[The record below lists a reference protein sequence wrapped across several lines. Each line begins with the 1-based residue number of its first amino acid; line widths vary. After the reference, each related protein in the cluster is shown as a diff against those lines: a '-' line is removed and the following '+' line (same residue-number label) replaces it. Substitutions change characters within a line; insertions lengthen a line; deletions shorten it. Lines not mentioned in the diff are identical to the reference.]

1 MKDQKR
7 FYDIVKPKFTGKS
20 KLKENIT
27 LIENDELISDKT
39 EVAEILNN
47 NFVDAVPN
55 LGIKKSVYV
64 DKVAS
69 TGSES
74 MEQKIDKILESY
86 KSHPS
91 IVMIKNKVTV
101 TTKFKFKDT
110 TADEM
115 YKKIIMLD
123 SKKATPENDITVDLL
138 KCTADIIA
146 GTVADIFNES
156 KNSNTYPHSLKKQN
170 VTPLHKGEER
180 TAKKNYRGV
189 SILPVLSKVFG
200 REMNEQIYEFIDQFL
215 SPYLFG
221 YRPGYGTQY
230 CLLVLIEM
238 WKKALDEGKVAGAI
252 LTDLSKAFDCIS
264 HELLIAKLEAYGFD
278 KPALIFIYDYLKD
291 RMQRT
296 RVNGAYSSWRE
307 ILSGVPQGSI
317 LGPLLF
323 NIFIND
329 IFFFLE
335 KTEIANF
342 ADDNTP
348 YCVED
353 DIMTLLKSLE
363 SDTYTVLNWFRF
375 NEMKPNQGKCHLLVA
390 EIDHKLYDGSS
401 FILLEDAFLENE
413 ESARLLGVHVDKK
426 LNFEEHIKNVLKEV
440 NRKLCALMRISGFLF
455 QDKLKNLLRT
465 FIESQFNHCPLVWM
479 FHSRTA
485 HNKINKL
492 HERALRVVYRDRSS
506 TFEELLEK
514 DGSFSI
520 HERNLQKLA
529 IEMYKV
535 KNNLC
540 PKPFQNLFA
549 TRERGNG
556 DFVIPRVRTVNRGE
570 ETVRYRGPVTWEM
583 VPEDIKA
590 SKSLA
595 IFKNKIK
602 KWRPSDCTCRLCKKY
617 VEGLGFGFYRGDI
630 FVPK

>member
-1 MKDQKR
+1 
-7 FYDIVKPKFTGKS
+7 
-20 KLKENIT
+20 
-27 LIENDELISDKT
+27 
-39 EVAEILNN
+39 
-47 NFVDAVPN
+47 
-55 LGIKKSVYV
+55 
-64 DKVAS
+64 
-69 TGSES
+69 
-74 MEQKIDKILESY
+74 
-86 KSHPS
+86 
-91 IVMIKNKVTV
+91 
-101 TTKFKFKDT
+101 
-110 TADEM
+110 
-115 YKKIIMLD
+115 
-123 SKKATPENDITVDLL
+123 
-138 KCTADIIA
+138 
-146 GTVADIFNES
+146 
-156 KNSNTYPHSLKKQN
+156 
-170 VTPLHKGEER
+170 
-180 TAKKNYRGV
+180 
-189 SILPVLSKVFG
+189 
-200 REMNEQIYEFIDQFL
+200 
-215 SPYLFG
+215 
-221 YRPGYGTQY
+221 
-230 CLLVLIEM
+230 M

-413 ESARLLGVHVDKK
+413 EAARLLGVHVDQK
-426 LNFEEHIKNVLKEV
+426 LNFEEHIKIVLKEV
-440 NRKLCALMRISGFLF
+440 NRKLCALMRISKFLF

-465 FIESQFNHCPLVWM
+465 FIDSQFNYCPLVWM

-602 KWRPSDCTCRLCKKY
+602 KWRPSGCTCRLCKKY
-617 VEGLGFGFYRGDI
+617 VQGLGFGFFRGDV